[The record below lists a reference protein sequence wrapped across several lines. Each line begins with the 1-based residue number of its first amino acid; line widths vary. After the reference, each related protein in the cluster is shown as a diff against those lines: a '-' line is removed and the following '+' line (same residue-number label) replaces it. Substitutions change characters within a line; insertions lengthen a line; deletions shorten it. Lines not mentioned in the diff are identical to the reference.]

1 MKFSLIFKF
10 KSKRSTIRIRSGT
23 KYVNNHE
30 GGFIHLSEI
39 NSIEEGIDGNVD
51 LEWKIECIDYSA
63 QIEQIEN
70 PLKVSC

>member
-1 MKFSLIFKF
+1 MN
-10 KSKRSTIRIRSGT
+10 KR
-23 KYVNNHE
+23 E

-39 NSIEEGIDGNVD
+39 NSIEEGIEGNEN

>member
-1 MKFSLIFKF
+1 M
-10 KSKRSTIRIRSGT
+10 
-23 KYVNNHE
+23 NNHE

-39 NSIEEGIDGNVD
+39 NSIEEGIEGNEN